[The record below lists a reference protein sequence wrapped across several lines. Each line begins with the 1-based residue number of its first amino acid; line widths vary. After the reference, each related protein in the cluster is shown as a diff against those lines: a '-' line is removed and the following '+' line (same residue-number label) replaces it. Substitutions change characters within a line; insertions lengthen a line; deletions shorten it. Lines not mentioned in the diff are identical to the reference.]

1 MHKIW
6 YLVLLFVLTL
16 GMTFVEVLSVLKGYE
31 VQNSTVLLWKISF
44 FILTILWVK
53 EDLNTIVSLSRSSW
67 WRMNFKLAVGNK
79 TYQLRQRALETELIA
94 NEGKVRFYTISGLEF
109 YKKSSKVTTINT
121 ESLMSEKHVVEINEK
136 DHCLALLAATCL
148 ESSSVTKNG

>member
-1 MHKIW
+1 MKFEIEPSIGGTKITGNGRK
-6 YLVLLFVLTL
+6 YLFKTKLFSHSSLLLD
-16 GMTFVEVLSVLKGYE
+16 
-31 VQNSTVLLWKISF
+31 
-44 FILTILWVK
+44 

-94 NEGKVRFYTISGLEF
+94 NEGKARFYTMSGLEF

-121 ESLMSEKHVVEINEK
+121 ESLMSEKYVVEINEK